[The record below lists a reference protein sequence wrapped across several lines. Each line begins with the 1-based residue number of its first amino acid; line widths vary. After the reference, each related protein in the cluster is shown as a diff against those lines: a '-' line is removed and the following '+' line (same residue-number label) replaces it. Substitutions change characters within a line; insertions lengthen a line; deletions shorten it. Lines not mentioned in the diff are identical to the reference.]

1 MNSDVR
7 ARSKEILRARL
18 AHAAADYCALN
29 GFAES
34 TVDQIAQGI
43 GISRA
48 TFFRYFASK
57 EEAVV
62 AAARL
67 ERESVDAHLR
77 SQHPV
82 PGTLAFD
89 AVRSALGPTVDAV
102 RADPARARAQI
113 AMITGN
119 AALRGQL
126 ASDRADESAKL
137 ATALASYISDPA
149 MAEAVAAASMAATE
163 LGWRL
168 WAADETSD
176 LGDQFDRAFVLI
188 GQAPSARFDRSASP
202 AGS

>member
-7 ARSKEILRARL
+7 ARSKEILRAQL
-18 AHAAADYCALN
+18 AHAAADYCALH

-34 TVDQIAQGI
+34 TVDEIAQGI

-67 ERESVDAHLR
+67 ERESVDVHLR
-77 SQHPV
+77 AQHAS

-89 AVRSALGPTVDAV
+89 AVRSALEPTVDAA

-119 AALRGQL
+119 SALRGQL
-126 ASDRADESAKL
+126 AADRADESAKL
-137 ATALASYISDPA
+137 ATALASYFSDPYIA
-149 MAEAVAAASMAATE
+149 QAVAAASMAATE
-163 LGWRL
+163 LGWSL
-168 WAADETSD
+168 WAADQTSD
-176 LGDQFDRAFVLI
+176 LGDMFDIAFALI
-188 GQAPSARFDRSASP
+188 GQAQSARFDQSASS
-202 AGS
+202 AR

>member
-7 ARSKEILRARL
+7 AQSKEILRARL
-18 AHAAADYCALN
+18 AHAAADYCALH

-77 SQHPV
+77 SQHPL

-137 ATALASYISDPA
+137 ATALASSISDPA
-149 MAEAVAAASMAATE
+149 MGEAVAAPSMAATE

-176 LGDQFDRAFVLI
+176 LGDQFDVAFALI
-188 GQAPSARFDRSASP
+188 GQARSARFDQSASP
-202 AGS
+202 ASS

>member
-1 MNSDVR
+1 
-7 ARSKEILRARL
+7 
-18 AHAAADYCALN
+18 
-29 GFAES
+29 
-34 TVDQIAQGI
+34 VDEIAQGI

-67 ERESVDAHLR
+67 ERESVDVHLR
-77 SQHPV
+77 MQHSA

-89 AVRSALGPTVDAV
+89 AVRTALEPTVDAA
-102 RADPARARAQI
+102 RTNPTRARARI

-126 ASDRADESAKL
+126 AADRADESAKL
-137 ATALASYISDPA
+137 ATALASCISDPA
-149 MAEAVAAASMAATE
+149 IAQAVAAAAMAATE
-163 LGWRL
+163 LGWSL

-176 LGDQFDRAFVLI
+176 LGDKFDFAFALI
-188 GQAPSARFDRSASP
+188 GQAQSATFDLTSSHA
-202 AGS
+202 AGALSDKNPG